1 MSSAYWVGVRIET
14 AMSLVTWSPAIG
26 ITAVWRIAPLAN
38 TARSVVPPPMSTR
51 HTPSSFSSSVRTA
64 KLEASCSSTTSST
77 SSPQRWMHFSMFCA
91 ALSAPVTMCTLAS
104 SRTPDMPIGSRM
116 PSWPSTRNSCGSTC
130 RIFWSAGMATALAA
144 SITCSTSPCVTSLS
158 RTPTT
163 PWEFRLRTW
172 LPAMPANTE
181 WISQPAMSSAS
192 STARWMDC
200 TVDSMLTTTPF
211 FSPREGCEPRPSSS
225 IEPSSPTSPTS
236 ATTLEVPMSSPT
248 IRFLSARLSIV
259 ATVAAGGAGGSAAP
273 ADGKAVSVTHIHVG
287 DVLGALRHE
296 LQRGVHEFL
305 EALVHLAPSEAHGDA
320 VGQIEF
326 PGAACIQAHRGE
338 AQARLR
344 QAPLRGQ
351 IALRHERLLA
361 LGAGELRQ
369 LRRNVA
375 LAGVEQLATGVD
387 EPLLAPARRG
397 GLLHDQHV
405 QAPGPGAL
413 HAHRIHP
420 RQRVDGA
427 AHRGEV
433 HRQQARAVHLLLHD
447 PLDVHRRHA
456 LEAPLHRH
464 RLDGLIECPRHR
476 ADRKSTR
483 LNSSHGYISY
493 AVFCLKK
500 KNTWQTQYTFP
511 TRSGAR
517 RLTCFP
523 KHLSVAPTII
533 CNACSLQA

>member
-1 MSSAYWVGVRIET
+1 
-14 AMSLVTWSPAIG
+14 
-26 ITAVWRIAPLAN
+26 
-38 TARSVVPPPMSTR
+38 
-51 HTPSSFSSSVRTA
+51 
-64 KLEASCSSTTSST
+64 
-77 SSPQRWMHFSMFCA
+77 
-91 ALSAPVTMCTLAS
+91 
-104 SRTPDMPIGSRM
+104 
-116 PSWPSTRNSCGSTC
+116 
-130 RIFWSAGMATALAA
+130 MATALAA

-163 PWEFRLRTW
+163 PWELRLRTW

-273 ADGKAVSVTHIHVG
+273 ADGKAVCVTHIHVG
-287 DVLGALRHE
+287 DVLGALGDE

-361 LGAGELRQ
+361 LGAGELRE
-369 LRRNVA
+369 LGRNVA
-375 LAGVEQLATGVD
+375 LVGVEQLATAVE
-387 EPLLAPARRG
+387 EPAPAPAPPAG
-397 GLLHDQHV
+397 PPADQHG
-405 QAPGPGAL
+405 QAP
-413 HAHRIHP
+413 
-420 RQRVDGA
+420 RVKLVSSTR
-427 AHRGEV
+427 HTSSSKSTSM
-433 HRQQARAVHLLLHD
+433 ARAAIGTRLWLVMPGTVLISSSSGL
-447 PLDVHRRHA
+447 PAASIMKSARPQP
-456 LEAPLHRH
+456 EAPAASNAASA
-464 RLDGLIECPRHR
+464 RLARCSSALLERPDGQ
-476 ADRKSTR
+476 K
-483 LNSSHGYISY
+483 
-493 AVFCLKK
+493 
-500 KNTWQTQYTFP
+500 
-511 TRSGAR
+511 
-517 RLTCFP
+517 
-523 KHLSVAPTII
+523 
-533 CNACSLQA
+533 